1 MALQKI
7 IFKPGIN
14 REGTDYSNEGGW
26 FNSNL
31 VRFRK
36 GLPEKI
42 GGWTKN
48 TTNTFKS
55 TGRALHAWVSL
66 AGTKFIGLGAT
77 WKYYILEGA
86 NFYDITP
93 IRVTT
98 GANEISFA
106 KVANGDATLTVT
118 DTAHG
123 AVQNDFV
130 TYSGCVSLGGNITAN
145 VLNQEYQIATI
156 VNSNS
161 YTIEAKDTNGD
172 EVTAAAGDSGDGQ
185 GTIIGA
191 YQINVGLD
199 VYAPSTGW
207 GVGTWGSGTFGSS
220 SALDFSNQLRLW
232 SHDNFGEDLVINPRM
247 GGVYYWDTSAKTLGT
262 DRAVALSDLSG
273 ANLAPTKALQVL
285 VSDIDRHVICFGA
298 DPLNDGGTARTGTF
312 DPMFIAWSDQE
323 NITEWEPKA
332 TNTAGSFRLSAGS
345 AIVGATR
352 ARQETL
358 IWTDTSL
365 YSMSFVGQP
374 FTFSVNLVNEGVG
387 LVGPNA
393 MINTPKGIFWMD
405 KKGFYTY
412 GGNIQQLQCSVDA
425 YVFGDLN
432 QTQNYQIFGFV
443 NKAFDEVGWFYC
455 SGEST
460 VLDRYVVYN
469 YEEGTWVIGNLT
481 RTCWLDEGIYPDPKA
496 TYSSSDVG
504 YLYDHETG
512 NDADGSAMTD
522 VFIESSDFDIDPAGD
537 QFQFISK
544 IIPDIKFTGSGSTGT
559 GGQTAEIVLK
569 KRNYPGEDLTT
580 AVTGSCTS
588 NTTKIDTRVRGRQ
601 AVLRIQSNDDNT
613 SKTGMSFRVGAMRL
627 DIKPD
632 GMR

>member
-1 MALQKI
+1 MPLQKFL
-7 IFKPGIN
+7 FKPGIN
-14 REGTDYSNEGGW
+14 KEGTAYSNEGGW
-26 FNSNL
+26 FDSNL

-42 GGWTKN
+42 GGWA
-48 TTNTFKS
+48 KS
-55 TGRALHAWVSL
+55 VANSFLGTGRALHGWVAL
-66 AGTKFIGLGAT
+66 DGTKYLGVGT
-77 WKYYILEGA
+77 NLKYYILEGA
-86 NFYDITP
+86 SFNDITP
-93 IRVTT
+93 IRSTDENVTT
-98 GANEISFA
+98 FSAT
-106 KVANGDATLTVT
+106 NGSAVITAT

-123 AVQNDFV
+123 AVVNDFV
-130 TYSGCVSLGGNITAN
+130 TISNAVSLGGNITAA
-145 VLNQEYQIATI
+145 VLNQEHQITAIPSANTYTFTASATA
-156 VNSNS
+156 NAS
-161 YTIEAKDTNGD
+161 
-172 EVTAAAGDSGDGQ
+172 DSGNGGSATDA
-185 GTIIGA
+185 A
-191 YQINVGLD
+191 YQLNTGINVY
-199 VYAPSTGW
+199 VPSTGFGAGTW
-207 GVGTWGSGTFGSS
+207 AAGTWGSITSISFI
-220 SALDFSNQLRLW
+220 NQLRVW

-247 GGVYYWDTSAKTLGT
+247 GGIYYWDTSAKTLGT

-298 DPLNDGGTARTGTF
+298 DPLNDGGTARTGTI

-345 AIVGATR
+345 AIVGAVR

-365 YSMSFVGQP
+365 YAMSFVGQP

-393 MINTPKGIFWMD
+393 MVNTPKGVFWMD

-412 GGNIQQLQCSVDA
+412 TGNIQQLQCSVDA
-425 YVFGDLN
+425 YIFNDLN

-455 SGEST
+455 SEDST

-522 VFIESSDFDIDPAGD
+522 VFIESSDFDIDPAGE

-601 AVLRIQSNDDNT
+601 AVLRIQSNDDDT
-613 SKTGMSFRVGAMRL
+613 SKTGMSFRLGAMRL

>member
-7 IFKPGIN
+7 IFRPGIN

-93 IRVTT
+93 IRSTTSAGDVTFSAT
-98 GANEISFA
+98 
-106 KVANGDATLTVT
+106 NGDATITVA

-130 TYSGCVSLGGNITAN
+130 TFSGAATLGGLITAN

-156 VNSNS
+156 VNANS
-161 YTIEAKDTNGD
+161 YTVEAKDTDGAT
-172 EVTAAAGDSGDGQ
+172 VTANASDSGNG
-185 GTIIGA
+185 GSSTVGA

-298 DPLNDGGTARTGTF
+298 DPLNDGGTARTGTI

-345 AIVGATR
+345 AIVGAVR

-365 YSMSFVGQP
+365 YAMSFVGQP

-393 MINTPKGIFWMD
+393 MVNTPKGVFWMD

-412 GGNIQQLQCSVDA
+412 TGNIQQLQCSVDA
-425 YVFGDLN
+425 YIFNDLN

-455 SGEST
+455 SGDST

-522 VFIESSDFDIDPAGD
+522 VFIESSDFDIDPAGE

-601 AVLRIQSNDDNT
+601 AVLRIQSNDDDT
-613 SKTGMSFRVGAMRL
+613 SKTGMSFRLGAMRL